1 VKWRTNVL
9 GIFPNEEA
17 VIRLVGAVLSEQH
30 DEWQVGKRY
39 FSPGSLAK
47 LERKEQMVYEQPEL
61 VAG

>member
-1 VKWRTNVL
+1 VV

-17 VIRLVGAVLSEQH
+17 VIRLVGAVLSEQN

-39 FSPGSLAK
+39 FGAGSLAK
-47 LERKEQMVYEQPEL
+47 LERKEKIMAEQPKL